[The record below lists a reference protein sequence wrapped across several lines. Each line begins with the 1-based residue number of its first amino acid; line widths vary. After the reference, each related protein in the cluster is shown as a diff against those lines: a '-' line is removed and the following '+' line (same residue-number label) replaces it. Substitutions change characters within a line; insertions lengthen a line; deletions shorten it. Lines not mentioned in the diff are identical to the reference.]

1 MTLKP
6 NEIGLIKVYVVE
18 ADVND
23 EFGEYW
29 HTFIDSIY
37 SSKEKALARCREVH
51 ELHEPD
57 CDYRISEFCLD
68 DGDDD
73 E

>member
-6 NEIGLIKVYVVE
+6 NELGLIKVYVVE

-57 CDYRISEFCLD
+57 CDYRISEFSLD